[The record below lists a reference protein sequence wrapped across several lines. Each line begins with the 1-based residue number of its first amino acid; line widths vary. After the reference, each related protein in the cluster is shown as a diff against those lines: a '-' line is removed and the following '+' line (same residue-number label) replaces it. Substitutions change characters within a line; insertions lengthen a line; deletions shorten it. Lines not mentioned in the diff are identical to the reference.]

1 MEDKELY
8 NYIEGNSNKLDKVSN
23 LLGEEFKLLQKSFPN
38 TRNYNKD
45 PPYKIYI
52 SEKLNHKKKKDNYLI
67 NEGNNNNTEL
77 LSNFGIISDNSCI
90 DNFLDY
96 INKKYCFLIVKINN
110 NSLFSNKD
118 INFDL
123 CSAEKCNPLNDKEKG
138 TEEEE
143 MEIDDDEDNKYSNS
157 NNITLDDCLQYFTEE
172 ECLEKG
178 NEWYCNQCKKRVM
191 ATKKIELFYLPR
203 IMCICLTRFLK
214 KGRFYDYAKNNSYV
228 EFPIES
234 LNMKKYICGPDK
246 KFSKYDLFAVSQ
258 HYGGMGGGHYT
269 AVCKNIDGN
278 WYEYDDSYCSLTSAK
293 RVCTS
298 AAYVLFYRR
307 QNW

>member
-1 MEDKELY
+1 MC
-8 NYIEGNSNKLDKVSN
+8 
-23 LLGEEFKLLQKSFPN
+23 
-38 TRNYNKD
+38 T
-45 PPYKIYI
+45 
-52 SEKLNHKKKKDNYLI
+52 
-67 NEGNNNNTEL
+67 
-77 LSNFGIISDNSCI
+77 
-90 DNFLDY
+90 
-96 INKKYCFLIVKINN
+96 
-110 NSLFSNKD
+110 
-118 INFDL
+118 
-123 CSAEKCNPLNDKEKG
+123 AEKCLPLNDKEKG
-138 TEEEE
+138 TEEEG
-143 MEIDDDEDNKYSNS
+143 MEVEDDEDNYYSNN

-178 NEWYCNQCKKRVM
+178 NEWYCNNCRKRVM

-228 EFPIES
+228 EFPNEN
-234 LNMKKYICGPDK
+234 LNMEKYICGPDK

-258 HYGGMGGGHYT
+258 HYGGMRGGHYT

-278 WYEYDDSYCSLTSAK
+278 WYEYDDRSCSLTSPK
-293 RVCTS
+293 SVCTS